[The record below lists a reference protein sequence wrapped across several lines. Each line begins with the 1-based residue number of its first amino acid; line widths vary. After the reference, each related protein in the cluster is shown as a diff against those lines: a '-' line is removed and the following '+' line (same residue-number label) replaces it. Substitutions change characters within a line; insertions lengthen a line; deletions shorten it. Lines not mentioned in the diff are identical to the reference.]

1 MIGVLKNILKF
12 QRVKM
17 TTKKTIH
24 NECPICKLPRGKGQY
39 EFAHGKCAE
48 IRAATEGKKSAF
60 PDHPTLKRITVEM
73 QEKGKANN
81 RKKKFKK
88 MMQKLPDYMYS

>member
-1 MIGVLKNILKF
+1 MIEDLLNIQKF
-12 QRVKM
+12 QRKKM
-17 TTKKTIH
+17 ANEKSIH
-24 NECPICKLPRGKGQY
+24 NKCPICNLPRGKGQY

-73 QEKGKANN
+73 QEKSKANN